1 MNKPVTPKQ
10 LELTEGKSREE
21 LILATA
27 PHIDPNSPAL
37 KTDREKLDKIELA
50 EAAGAVLGSGYAFR
64 EEVAEEDFDWNTDE
78 SIILREQRATAVYRN
93 KLGELTICQK
103 ADWDEERDTFI
114 YITPENSD
122 AFLDRVA
129 AFLRNEPD
137 GGR

>member
-64 EEVAEEDFDWNTDE
+64 EEVAEEDFDWNTDD
-78 SIILREQRATAVYRN
+78 SVILKEQRATAVYHN
-93 KLGELTICQK
+93 KLGELIIRQR
-103 ADWDEERDTFI
+103 AAWDDDRDAFV
-114 YITPENSD
+114 YVTPENVV
-122 AFLDRVA
+122 AFLEGA
-129 AFLRNEPD
+129 AKRARE
-137 GGR
+137 

>member
-64 EEVAEEDFDWNTDE
+64 EEVAEEDFDWNTDD
-78 SIILREQRATAVYRN
+78 SVILKEQRATAVYHN
-93 KLGELTICQK
+93 KLGELIIRQR
-103 ADWDEERDTFI
+103 AAWDDDRDTFV
-114 YITPENSD
+114 YVTPENVV
-122 AFLDRVA
+122 AFLEGA
-129 AFLRNEPD
+129 AKRARE
-137 GGR
+137 